1 MRPTVM
7 LMWVVYFVCAAVAE
21 GAGSGAS
28 WYRYSSVA
36 GSWPTLRVDVAG
48 PLTITVTASDAGT
61 LALDVLDS
69 TNAVVATKNFSFGP
83 AITQILT
90 VPNVAPGVYKL
101 KAVGDFYTMF
111 RFDTSAPAFVM
122 PGGMDFNPY
131 HDATYFFFVPA
142 GTMSFNFCFEV
153 PDYGEGGHAR
163 IYAPDGTLRQ
173 TVMHGGGPA
182 PWYSINVEPASRG
195 AFWRVDIYDGWGDF
209 RLYLAGIPNYFAEAA
224 AVWFDPSAAG
234 ANHFSVDIPTYAT
247 AGVPFL
253 FTVTARDTANAVMT
267 GYTGAV
273 HFTSNDPAAT
283 LPADA
288 TLQNGVGT
296 FAATLRTLGNRTI
309 TATDAANTTVTGSGA
324 VVVGQ
329 LTTSVPTLSPS
340 TLAFLAVVLA
350 MAGVALR
357 IRV

>member
-1 MRPTVM
+1 MRHTAT

-28 WYRYSSVA
+28 WYRYSSIA

-83 AITQILT
+83 ATQTMT
-90 VPNVAPGVYKL
+90 VPNVAPGVYRL

-111 RFDTSAPAFVM
+111 RFATSAPAFVM

-142 GTMSFNFCFEV
+142 ETPSFNFCFEV
-153 PDYGEGGHAR
+153 PDYGEHGHAR
-163 IYAPDGTLRQ
+163 IYAPDGSLRQ
-173 TVMHGGGPA
+173 TVAHGGGPA
-182 PWYSINVEPASRG
+182 PWYSIDVEPAARG
-195 AFWRVDIYDGWGDF
+195 AFWRVDVYDGWGDF
-209 RLYLAGIPNYFAEAA
+209 RLYLDGIPNYFAEAA
-224 AVWFDPSAAG
+224 AVWFDPFTIG
-234 ANHFSVDIPTYAT
+234 AHHFSVDIPAYAT

-253 FTVTARDTANAVMT
+253 FTVTARDAANAVMT
-267 GYTGAV
+267 GYTGTV
-273 HFTSNDPAAT
+273 HFTSSDPAAS

-288 TLQNGVGT
+288 TLTNGVGT
-296 FAATLRTLGNRTI
+296 FSATLRTHGNHTI
-309 TATDAANTTVTGSGA
+309 TATDAESSTMTGAGAA
-324 VVVGQ
+324 VVGS
-329 LTTSVPTLSPS
+329 LTTSVPTLSPL
-340 TLAFLAVVLA
+340 TLAILAVVLA
-350 MAGVALR
+350 VAGVGLR